1 MTNYQVGP
9 SRRPFTKSE
18 FLSFRECDKSAWLRR
33 NRPDAIEWPPPS
45 EFNRLLM
52 REGYR
57 VEAIARR
64 MLEEGPEGEL
74 FGFQVEFDDGT
85 CLARADAVKRFAD
98 GSIEIFEVKSST
110 STAEHIVDACFQ
122 RIIAERAGFS
132 VRAVHIIHVDPD
144 YRRKGDVDASALLII
159 HSVDEAIAAI
169 REEIENSL
177 DMALDYL
184 GLDTIDENGCDCIRK
199 SRAQWCAAFAH
210 FNRDLPDPSIHVLPR
225 MTGNRLLKLVDEGRL
240 SIHDLDDTDV
250 TPSQLPVLAALK
262 AGQPQIDRERL
273 HRFVS
278 GLEYPLYMYDYET
291 AAGAVP
297 MADGHGPH
305 EQIPVQ
311 WSCHAVDAQGE
322 FDHSEFLANRH
333 GQEAELVN
341 ALRDTIGDT
350 GNLIVWNAS
359 FEKACN
365 RRLARLLPQHADFL
379 DDLNDRTID
388 LMDVFKAHYVHP
400 DFRGSV
406 SIKRVLPVLC
416 PELSYSE
423 TDVHDGTGAILAF
436 TEMAECTDPVRS
448 AELRRQLLAYCK
460 LDTFAM
466 VSIFRRVQAA
476 CA

>member
-1 MTNYQVGP
+1 MTRDNSGASQTLL
-9 SRRPFTKSE
+9 TKSE
-18 FLSFRECDKSAWLRR
+18 FLSFRECGKSAWLRR
-33 NRPDAIEWPPPS
+33 NRPGAVDWPPPS
-45 EFNRLLM
+45 EFDRLLM
-52 REGYR
+52 REDYR

-64 MLEEGPEGEL
+64 MLVDGPGGEL
-74 FGFQVEFDDGT
+74 FDFQVEFIEGT
-85 CLARADAVKRFAD
+85 CLARADAVKRFPD

-110 STAEHIVDACFQ
+110 SPAEHIVDACFQ

-132 VRAVHIIHVDPD
+132 VRAVHIIHVNPD

-159 HSVDEAIAAI
+159 ESVDDAIAAI

-177 DMALDYL
+177 DTALEYL
-184 GLDTIDENGCDCIRK
+184 GLDTIDESGCECIRK
-199 SRAQWCAAFAH
+199 SRAQWCAAFTH
-210 FNRDLPDPSIHVLPR
+210 FNRNLPDPSVHVLPR
-225 MTGNRLLKLVDEGRL
+225 MTGNRLFRLMDEGRL

-262 AGQPQIDRERL
+262 TGQPQIDRERL
-273 HRFVS
+273 KMFVS
-278 GLEYPLYMYDYET
+278 GLAYPLYMYDYET

-311 WSCHAVDAQGE
+311 WSCHVVDEQGE
-322 FDHSEFLANRH
+322 YDHSEFLAKRH
-333 GQEAELVN
+333 GQEGELVASLRN
-341 ALRDTIGDT
+341 AIGDT
-350 GNLIVWNAS
+350 GNLMVWNAS

-365 RRLARLLPQHADFL
+365 RRLARLLPQYAEYL
-379 DDLNDRTID
+379 EDLNDRTVD

-400 DFRGSV
+400 DFCGSV

-416 PELSYSE
+416 PELAYSE
-423 TDVHDGTGAILAF
+423 TEVHDGTGAILAF
-436 TEMAECTDPVRS
+436 TEMAESTDPVRS

-466 VSIFRRVQAA
+466 VSIFQRIQAA
-476 CA
+476 CT

>member
-1 MTNYQVGP
+1 MRMGGSHSRGCGTRDAQERSRFGRLAAGSQLRQVP
-9 SRRPFTKSE
+9 RPTPRSSRHEP
-18 FLSFRECDKSAWLRR
+18 C
-33 NRPDAIEWPPPS
+33 
-45 EFNRLLM
+45 
-52 REGYR
+52 
-57 VEAIARR
+57 
-64 MLEEGPEGEL
+64 
-74 FGFQVEFDDGT
+74 
-85 CLARADAVKRFAD
+85 RA
-98 GSIEIFEVKSST
+98 
-110 STAEHIVDACFQ
+110 
-122 RIIAERAGFS
+122 
-132 VRAVHIIHVDPD
+132 
-144 YRRKGDVDASALLII
+144 
-159 HSVDEAIAAI
+159 
-169 REEIENSL
+169 
-177 DMALDYL
+177 
-184 GLDTIDENGCDCIRK
+184 
-199 SRAQWCAAFAH
+199 
-210 FNRDLPDPSIHVLPR
+210 
-225 MTGNRLLKLVDEGRL
+225 RL

-273 HRFVS
+273 QRFVS
-278 GLEYPLYMYDYET
+278 GLQYPLYMYDYET

-311 WSCHAVDAQGE
+311 WSCHTVDEQGE
-322 FDHSEFLANRH
+322 CDHSEFLANRH
-333 GQEAELVN
+333 GQEAELVD

-388 LMDVFKAHYVHP
+388 LMDVFKANYVHP

-416 PELSYSE
+416 PELAYSE

-436 TEMAECTDPVRS
+436 TEMAECKDEGRR

-466 VSIFRRVQAA
+466 VAIFRRLQAE